1 MKWKLSIVILIVF
14 IFLSGCMAPTA
25 PMRGI
30 QGANGTPGS
39 STIDVNYTFTGAPGT
54 AATVTNIGNATVA
67 LLDFFI
73 PEGVNGTPGIQ
84 GINGTPGEQGTQGVP
99 GNDGATGATGA
110 TGPMG
115 PMNQTPNMTPGEN
128 GATGGTGGTIFYFNN
143 TVSDISG
150 YESIEQIPS
159 GAAEVVESVSVTATG
174 GDGLIDPYVTLSG
187 YPGVASLPAGLWR
200 FRTFHNVSSNAGVS
214 NVVFS
219 VYNRTATG
227 TETLLF
233 TTVSDEINQE
243 GIADEYLTSY
253 VQNAPYTVSLT
264 DRIVIKVYGRTTRVP
279 ATTVRFVYQGTIR
292 TSHVQSPL
300 AIEDASSL
308 TFSVI
313 AGEQLYK
320 GEPVYI
326 SGASGT
332 IPVVNPANNTDTAK
346 SRVVGL
352 MVENAAAGVL
362 TTVRRAGTLTEVDTR
377 STNIN
382 INPLAQTWAAGDLLF
397 SCCGGGL
404 SNIRPTSGR
413 SVKAAYTLTNS
424 DADGVLMA
432 YPMENPVWAT
442 SASNEGIVLRL
453 GDDDGITNVSIRDY
467 ANNQVGYI
475 DSNGAASFTSVS
487 GFDATGIYWQNAT
500 RALTGTT
507 IFRDVNDDYTRVT
520 GGDRTT
526 PYGASLTLYG
536 GGNGAQ
542 TGGLILSIGN
552 ASGGSSEVVFSALG
566 RTDTPTLDLNN
577 NNIISL
583 ATPTNDYDAATKKYV
598 DDTIGTGLAGT
609 KVYYV
614 SDTSGGE
621 TTRKLTFING
631 LLVSET

>member
-404 SNIRPTSGR
+404 SNIRPMSGR

-453 GDDDGITNVSIRDY
+453 GDNDGATNVSIRDY

-598 DDTIGTGLAGT
+598 DDTIGTGLSGT